1 MKKNNKIT
9 IEQLQKEL
17 EFLNTK
23 EFQLQI
29 INLWEEY
36 QDLNIPGFI
45 QCFVDSVYK
54 GFLSGYPRFK
64 KGRVKKSTFLCP
76 DMDIPINLKSNEEE
90 AFALVQFY
98 WAATQTYY
106 RVALRYIRGYCIEW
120 DLTFKN

>member
-36 QDLNIPGFI
+36 QNYDIPGFI
-45 QCFVDSVYK
+45 QCFVDSDYK
-54 GFLSGYPRFK
+54 GFQSGYPRFK
-64 KGRVKKSTFLCP
+64 DRKS
-76 DMDIPINLKSNEEE
+76 
-90 AFALVQFY
+90 V
-98 WAATQTYY
+98 
-106 RVALRYIRGYCIEW
+106 V
-120 DLTFKN
+120 